1 MSTTVNNVNVQ
12 FELKTN
18 GRTEYYQYPKMSNLA
33 WVLNTDG
40 NYYLQFTYEDDYF
53 VKIQL
58 SSISNQPGW
67 TNDSAGAEQAV
78 KDVSSWIGTS
88 FPSTSGLAT
97 EATLQQVLTA
107 VDNMRDY
114 EVRLVEDSTTPNKVT
129 WLEVRYWDAQSGAL
143 GTPVYYLPGSTTA
156 GSPVLPIS
164 YINDRT
170 LLTQILAEL
179 QGTLDVNVTNAVISV
194 SQSGA
199 WTVTA
204 NQGTSPWVISGTV
217 NVGNFPAT
225 QNVAVTS
232 IVEVEVKNDTGNPL
246 PVSGTVTVN
255 QPVAVTD
262 NGGSLTV
269 DGSVNIG
276 NFPTGTQAC
285 SSSISTTLCTTQAD
299 NLKNIDD
306 ATFIIADSIKAE
318 DSVHVTGAKGSF
330 ILGVRND
337 LGTSMTSAN
346 GDYSPIAVDISGAV
360 AIQDAGGSITVDGTV
375 NVGSITGPVALPTGA
390 ATQSTLASVDTRL
403 TPQSRTHNTIV
414 ATTGP
419 TAIGSVPISLRGSVL
434 NSGSAAGIWNGISL
448 PAGVSIPWDTVGNR
462 DTYAAIPY
470 NATGTTFIIEY
481 TT

>member
-232 IVEVEVKNDTGNPL
+232 IVEVEVKNDVGNPL
-246 PVSGTVTVN
+246 PISGTVAAT
-255 QPVAVTD
+255 QSGTW
-262 NGGSLTV
+262 
-269 DGSVNIG
+269 NI
-276 NFPTGTQAC
+276 
-285 SSSISTTLCTTQAD
+285 
-299 NLKNIDD
+299 
-306 ATFIIADSIKAE
+306 
-318 DSVHVTGAKGSF
+318 
-330 ILGVRND
+330 
-337 LGTSMTSAN
+337 
-346 GDYSPIAVDISGAV
+346 
-360 AIQDAGGSITVDGTV
+360 
-375 NVGSITGPVALPTGA
+375 GSITGPVALPTGA

>member
-88 FPSTSGLAT
+88 FPPSGLAT

-194 SQSGA
+194 SQSGT

-246 PVSGTVTVN
+246 PVTGTVNIGTIPEIEIKNDSGNPVPISDAGGSITVDGAVTVSATNLDIRDLAFATDKVDTSGSTVTV
-255 QPVAVTD
+255 Q
-262 NGGSLTV
+262 
-269 DGSVNIG
+269 DG
-276 NFPTGTQAC
+276 
-285 SSSISTTLCTTQAD
+285 
-299 NLKNIDD
+299 
-306 ATFIIADSIKAE
+306 
-318 DSVHVTGAKGSF
+318 
-330 ILGVRND
+330 
-337 LGTSMTSAN
+337 
-346 GDYSPIAVDISGAV
+346 
-360 AIQDAGGSITVDGTV
+360 GGSITVDGTV
-375 NVGSITGPVALPTGA
+375 NVGNFPASIEISNDSGNPLPISGSVTISDGSGPVTVDGTITANQGTSPWI
-390 ATQSTLASVDTRL
+390 VDTTSVVR
-403 TPQSRTHNTIV
+403 TPNVLRV
-414 ATTGP
+414 TGS
-419 TAIGSVPISLRGSVL
+419 AIGFIPAGARSISVYNAGNTAASILGI
-434 NSGSAAGIWNGISL
+434 GGAIAAGEIMDFS
-448 PAGVSIPWDTVGNR
+448 AGGENDTLSAFQYNVPVGGVLVF
-462 DTYAAIPY
+462 TYIV
-470 NATGTTFIIEY
+470 
-481 TT
+481 